1 MEKIYERI
9 NWHNLPQTTTPINET
24 NLNRMDNAIDII
36 DSRVV
41 ALDTDLKTNYARKDE
56 VPVIT
61 NIQTTLLA
69 NAWSGNVQTIE
80 VEGMTATRTGL
91 VGLAIDATPAER
103 QACRNAILVMTGQG
117 ADSITI
123 TADGTVPSINLPIN
137 ILML

>member
-56 VPVIT
+56 VPTVT
-61 NIQTTLLA
+61 NVQATLLA
-69 NAWSGNVQTIE
+69 NAWSGNSQTVE

-91 VGLAIDATPAER
+91 VGLAITATATER
-103 QACRNAILVMTGQG
+103 QACRNAILVMTAQG
-117 ADSITI
+117 TDSITI

-137 ILML
+137 ILMI